1 MMKAYPCVSMTVVRF
16 PISYWSC
23 LATIFASTWLAI
35 HPNVPGRKITD
46 KGAISCTVERAK
58 IMGIAILAP
67 EVIVAWAVEQFKV
80 AWKVCHGKNISVASV
95 IHAWKGGMNEA
106 PQGLT
111 MTHGFFLGM
120 GGFCYT
126 DISYTQHTPD
136 GISTTTAS
144 ALHRPDDTLRPA
156 TVTSLSENIVT
167 LHVIDYQNKIFME
180 DLEAISVQT
189 IEDKSK
195 GDGLSKTI
203 SILQISWFIAQCT
216 ARVIQ
221 QLPITLL
228 EMTALAFAGLS
239 IITYC
244 LWWYKPLNVR
254 YHISLDKPDGR
265 KHIPAPKTIWH
276 PPGRRPLPSKNTVP
290 FWRRISVAIVTDSL
304 QWFLKWAITT
314 VLDMESYFWNDRD
327 TEDGCFRFS
336 SGRGCSRVVGQRHP
350 HETWQRFVITVSVGS
365 LFGVFHCAAWSF
377 YFPTHTE
384 MILWRFSSVAV
395 VLGLLAGS
403 HLPGAYLITH
413 GHALAWMWRHV
424 RPMDPQ
430 FLKRDPWG
438 NSVFAEFILTVISC
452 AGIISYIIGRT
463 GLVVLAFIQLRSL
476 PPLAFHT
483 VQWTTHIPHI

>member
-1 MMKAYPCVSMTVVRF
+1 MVG
-16 PISYWSC
+16 ISYQLGPSDLQWRP
-23 LATIFASTWLAI
+23 T
-35 HPNVPGRKITD
+35 
-46 KGAISCTVERAK
+46 
-58 IMGIAILAP
+58 
-67 EVIVAWAVEQFKV
+67 
-80 AWKVCHGKNISVASV
+80 GKDISVAS
-95 IHAWKGGMNEA
+95 IINAWRGRASDDPES
-106 PQGLT
+106 LT

-136 GISTTTAS
+136 GISKTTAS
-144 ALHRPDDTLRPA
+144 ALHIPDDTLGSV

-167 LHVIDYQNKIFME
+167 LHVIDYQHKVFME
-180 DLEAISVQT
+180 DLEAISVKT

-221 QLPITLL
+221 RLPITLL

-244 LWWYKPLNVR
+244 LWWYKPLNVQ
-254 YHISLDKPDGR
+254 YHISLDKPGGG
-265 KHIPAPKTIWH
+265 KYIPAPKTIH
-276 PPGRRPLPSKNTVP
+276 PQEPHPLPSNNTVP
-290 FWRRISVAIVTDSL
+290 FSRRISIGTVTDDL
-304 QWFLKWAITT
+304 QWFLKAAITT
-314 VLDMESYFWNDRD
+314 VVDLESYFSNDRD
-327 TEDGCFRFS
+327 IKDGCFRFS
-336 SGRGCSRVVGQRHP
+336 SGRGCSGMIGERHP

-377 YFPTHTE
+377 YFPSHTE

-395 VLGLLAGS
+395 VFGLLAAS

-413 GHALAWMWRHV
+413 GHALAWMWHLQ
-424 RPMDPQ
+424 PMYPLV
-430 FLKRDPWG
+430 LKRDPWR
-438 NSVFAEFILTVISC
+438 NSVLAEFILTMISC
-452 AGIISYIIGRT
+452 AGVISYIIGRT
-463 GLVVLAFIQLRSL
+463 GLVVLAFMQLRSL